1 MVLKTTTALVAFGSL
16 LIGATASPIEV
27 PAGSVPEG
35 SYPADSVP
43 NNVPA
48 KTDENADTWFIW
60 SDSSRC
66 ENQERI
72 QVVIRDYNDR
82 DEKGII
88 KSRPDIQGEKQPTGE
103 ILFKLKSPFYGSYV
117 LSDTQGQTYKP
128 PEVKIEL
135 FEKGKKPAG
144 RATYEPGSPP
154 REFDRLQWNPDE
166 KVPNQKILRPSLD
179 NDQEMTSKENPDGK
193 SYTVSFSPL
202 VGKEDSVETD
212 TYADTLWILWV
223 WIFKS
228 CSAKHAS
235 LTPPSA
241 PAKKNGCSA
250 HRYVLDSRVTAQ
262 RLVLQAP
269 RSC

>member
-1 MVLKTTTALVAFGSL
+1 M
-16 LIGATASPIEV
+16 
-27 PAGSVPEG
+27 
-35 SYPADSVP
+35 
-43 NNVPA
+43 
-48 KTDENADTWFIW
+48 
-60 SDSSRC
+60 
-66 ENQERI
+66 
-72 QVVIRDYNDR
+72 IRDYNDR